1 MTQIYKKPPGFLL
14 SIFRLFVGSEKSH
27 LLNGDFE
34 EIYNDIYLK
43 KGRIRAHLWFYS
55 HFLLTLP
62 PVMIRSIKW
71 RIAMFKNY
79 LKTTLRNIKR
89 YKFFSLINITGL
101 ALGLASCILI
111 FLYIRF
117 ELSYDKYNKNAD
129 RIYRFAVDANL
140 GGQSLNIPKASVKMV
155 ESIKSNFPEVLDAV
169 MFMRRDNVQVG
180 YKDIQFYEDNVLW
193 SGNSVFN
200 IFSLPFKKGDPKTA
214 LNTEYTAVITEETAK
229 RYFGSEEPIGKTLIF
244 NNNEHFTVTGVVADV
259 PKNSHFTFDILCS
272 MESNRSS
279 INRIKE
285 NWFFINYYS
294 YLLLKEGTDYK
305 ILEQNFQNHVNE
317 NINHMLS
324 AVGGTF
330 KVYFQPL
337 TRIHLHSDLAQ
348 DISSPSSIIYIYMSS
363 DS

>member
-180 YKDIQFYEDNVLW
+180 YKDIRFYEDNVLW

-285 NWFFINYYS
+285 NWFFI
-294 YLLLKEGTDYK
+294 K
-305 ILEQNFQNHVNE
+305 
-317 NINHMLS
+317 
-324 AVGGTF
+324 
-330 KVYFQPL
+330 
-337 TRIHLHSDLAQ
+337 
-348 DISSPSSIIYIYMSS
+348 
-363 DS
+363 